1 MGLQSTLSYCFI
13 NRDALDDERAA
24 SEYVT
29 GRKFGSGG
37 LILCTDSFGCM
48 MANPWPGKLLPN
60 RHLPQR
66 KNEKCVGTTNDV
78 IIKREVEILRK
89 LSELQH
95 PHIVKMHDVF
105 DRPEKVLII
114 MELCLE
120 DLTSLVRSL
129 GCMPENHS
137 EAIFCDK
144 LNK

>member
-13 NRDALDDERAA
+13 NRDALDDDRVA

-29 GRKFGSGG
+29 GRKLGNGG
-37 LILCTDSFGCM
+37 LGTAHICFRVHDGKP
-48 MANPWPGKLLPN
+48 MAMKIIAKQTLTS
-60 RHLPQR
+60 QR
-66 KNEKCVGTTNDV
+66 KNEKCVGTTNDA

-114 MELCLE
+114 MELGLE
-120 DLTSLVRSL
+120 DLASLVRSL
-129 GCMPENHS
+129 GCMPENHRK
-137 EAIFCDK
+137 ANC
-144 LNK
+144 